1 VSVVEVVVHWN
12 QHQDVVA
19 ELVLAVVVV
28 VVVVEVFPE
37 PVLVLRVIEKCVTL

>member
-1 VSVVEVVVHWN
+1 VHWN

-19 ELVLAVVVV
+19 ELVLAVVVVVV